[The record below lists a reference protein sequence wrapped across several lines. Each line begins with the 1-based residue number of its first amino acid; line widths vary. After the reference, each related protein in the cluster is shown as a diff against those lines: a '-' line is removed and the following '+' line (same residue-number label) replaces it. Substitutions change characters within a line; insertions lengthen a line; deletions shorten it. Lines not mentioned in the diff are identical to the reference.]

1 MAQDKQYQPFY
12 SEVHPD
18 VVEEL
23 TFRAQCGIT
32 DRRTDEQLE
41 WMNSRTSWGSITILQ
56 TDEDGKS
63 RVLAAINNQSLSNDK
78 DPYPSIEGTFFR
90 GAKGII
96 KDATN
101 RFNAYKNQITNFT
114 SGVRSLD
121 ATDPEYLA
129 KNYINTV
136 SGRPGPSLQGMTFS
150 LIDSATGAQGL
161 MNEAKVEILVPDVE
175 YFINEFEPIWFR
187 LQNECVLEIGHSV
200 RLDRRP
206 NYGRYVGRLA
216 NFSFEYNTDAS
227 VSVTL
232 SFKTTTDLATISP
245 HSAITKEK
253 LKLNTTETGYTTL
266 GDFYYAVLSNIASE
280 VLPSTTNN
288 NICHVFE
295 PSYIETY
302 YGLQINGARNTNS
315 IASMEAELRDHL
327 IHEMKQF
334 RLKKPKNTDES
345 ESTYDI
351 FMARIKMDAVAP
363 DLEND
368 SKNQGSS
375 GTRVY
380 VSLGML
386 LKLVTTQ
393 ILVATK
399 QANILKDTAFNE
411 TTNNNLDAT
420 ENDSTGWVGAKTDIF
435 SPTPAGDTQ
444 PSSFPRLQPVV
455 ITAAPEFCQTLYF
468 EELVSADHT
477 KVILP
482 GSDKY
487 PTDLYFSDK
496 WFKKKSDVPAG
507 LANVV
512 DEKQENGIPI
522 YIGRIQEFTEDTK
535 SRKRDNLDNITF
547 YSNLTSLPRKRSSA
561 LRKFVKPFLSETD
574 KLEQQLAIDSNDR
587 VFGNPANILIS
598 LDVIREIEER
608 ELSAALSKASV
619 EKAVFDI
626 DIFLNAINKTIKDAT
641 GGIVDLNLTTLPTTD
656 VPDVDETKIQFIIYH
671 DVTST
676 VPENAV
682 YNTKITTIPM
692 FVNKPIRAY
701 DETSQLIGRTG
712 YQRLGTVVRNFKIV
726 SQIPNSVLALSFIL
740 TQDSGTFRDMMSNF
754 ISWIKTK
761 DGRGK
766 KRQSEEY
773 VSAYQKNL
781 ANVRSSKV
789 LYSNAPMQD
798 DVKIGLKN
806 SLQKYMATPKKDL
819 NKLFKFSA
827 PVWPVVVELE
837 LDGCYGFRFGDVI
850 SVTGMPT
857 VYNNFVFTI
866 TKTDHTLVKNEW
878 TTKLTCMMRPRI
890 EPSSLTDSGAVGNL
904 LFPNRQIF
912 VDI

>member
-1 MAQDKQYQPFY
+1 MAQDKEYQPFY

-18 VVEEL
+18 IVEEL
-23 TFRAQCGIT
+23 AFRASCGIS
-32 DRRTDEQLE
+32 DKRTDEQLE
-41 WMNSRTSWGSITILQ
+41 WITSRTSWGSITILQ
-56 TDEDGKS
+56 TDENGKDS
-63 RVLAAINNQSLSNDK
+63 VLGAINNQSLAIDNN
-78 DPYPSIEGTFFR
+78 PTIEGTFFR
-90 GAKGII
+90 GTRGII

-136 SGRPGPSLQGMTFS
+136 SGRPGPSLQGMTFT
-150 LIDSATGAQGL
+150 LIDSATGTQGL
-161 MNEAKVEILVPDVE
+161 LNEAKVEILVPDVE

-187 LQNECVLEIGHSV
+187 LNSKCVLEVGHSV

-206 NYGRYVGRLA
+206 NYGRYVGRLT
-216 NFSFEYNTDAS
+216 NFSFEYNSDAS
-227 VSVTL
+227 VSVSL
-232 SFKTTTDLATISP
+232 SFKTTTDLATIQP
-245 HSAITKEK
+245 HSAITKEQSK
-253 LKLNTTETGYTTL
+253 ANAEGTEFVTL
-266 GDFYYAVLSNIASE
+266 GDLYYSVLNNIAAE
-280 VLPSTTNN
+280 VLPSNTNN

-295 PSYIETY
+295 PSYIEKY
-302 YGLQINGARNTNS
+302 YNLQINGAGKDNS

-327 IHEMKQF
+327 SHEIKRF
-334 RLKKPKNTDES
+334 RLKKPKKTDDS

-351 FMARIKMDAVAP
+351 FMARIKMDSVST
-363 DLEND
+363 DLETD

-375 GTRVY
+375 GTKVY

-399 QANILKDTAFNE
+399 QANIQKDTAFNE
-411 TTNNNLDAT
+411 TINTNLDLI
-420 ENDSTGWVGAKTDIF
+420 ENDSSGWLGAKTDIF
-435 SPTPAGDTQ
+435 TPSPAASSNIQ
-444 PSSFPRLQPVV
+444 PSSFTRLEPTV

-496 WFKKKSDVPAG
+496 WFKKKSDVPTDIAT
-507 LANVV
+507 VI

-535 SRKRDNLDNITF
+535 TRKRDDLDNIAF
-547 YSNLTSLPRKRSSA
+547 YSNLASLSGKRSRA

-574 KLEQQLAIDSNDR
+574 ELEQQLAIDSNDR

-608 ELSAALSKASV
+608 ELSAALAKASV
-619 EKAVFDI
+619 ERAVFDI
-626 DIFLNAINKTIKDAT
+626 DIFLSAINKVIKDAT
-641 GGIVDLNLTTLPTTD
+641 GGIIDLNLTTLPSTD

-671 DVTST
+671 DVTSS
-676 VPENAV
+676 VPEGSV
-682 YNTKITTIPM
+682 YNTKITTLPM

-701 DETSQLIGRTG
+701 DETGQQIGRTG
-712 YQRLGTVVRNFKIV
+712 YQRLGTVVRSFKIV
-726 SQIPNSVLALSFIL
+726 SQIPNSVLAQSFVFS
-740 TQDSGTFRDMMSNF
+740 QDSGAIRDMMSNF
-754 ISWIKTK
+754 LAWINSKGNKNKT
-761 DGRGK
+761 
-766 KRQSEEY
+766 RQTEEY

-781 ANVRSSKV
+781 ANVRSNKI
-789 LYSNAPMQD
+789 LYSNTPMQD

-806 SLQKYMATPKKDL
+806 ALQKYMTTPKEDL
-819 NKLFKFSA
+819 KKLFGFTA
-827 PVWPVVVELE
+827 PVWPVTVEFE

-850 SVTGMPT
+850 SITGMPT
-857 VYNNFVFTI
+857 TYNNFVFTI

-878 TTKLTCMMRPRI
+878 TTKISCMMRPRI
-890 EPSSLTDSGAVGNL
+890 EPSSLTSSGLVGK
-904 LFPNRQIF
+904 LFPNQNIR